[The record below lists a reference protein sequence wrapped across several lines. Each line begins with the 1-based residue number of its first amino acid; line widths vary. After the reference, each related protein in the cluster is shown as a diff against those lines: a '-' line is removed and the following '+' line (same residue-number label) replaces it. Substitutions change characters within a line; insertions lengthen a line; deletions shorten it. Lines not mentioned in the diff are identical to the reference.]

1 MLYTVDMVNSMGV
14 LPPPLKLG
22 AYVLDDCDKDTY
34 GLQQAVDF
42 IKGNNNNQSL
52 TVYFQVA
59 ITGLFC
65 LFSIFFKNNITNLS
79 TMSIQYTCWDSN
91 TWPSQHK
98 SAPITSSEGLPPIAN
113 YLWPL
118 VYVQPMPFLLQ
129 GHLNNFVLLVIKM
142 TIQLISSLNG
152 LNRL

>member
-52 TVYFQVA
+52 TVYF
-59 ITGLFC
+59 
-65 LFSIFFKNNITNLS
+65 
-79 TMSIQYTCWDSN
+79 
-91 TWPSQHK
+91 
-98 SAPITSSEGLPPIAN
+98 
-113 YLWPL
+113 
-118 VYVQPMPFLLQ
+118 
-129 GHLNNFVLLVIKM
+129 
-142 TIQLISSLNG
+142 
-152 LNRL
+152 